1 MYTQKNIQFIVRDSF
16 GAPGT
21 CVTQKDGL
29 PGKIDWR
36 VPK

>member
-21 CVTQKDGL
+21 TQKDGL
-29 PGKIDWR
+29 PEKIDWR